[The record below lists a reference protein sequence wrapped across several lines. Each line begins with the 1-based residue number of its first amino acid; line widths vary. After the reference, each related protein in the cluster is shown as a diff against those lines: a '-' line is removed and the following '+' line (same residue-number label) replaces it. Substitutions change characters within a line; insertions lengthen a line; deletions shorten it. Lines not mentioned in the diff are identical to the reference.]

1 MISNKY
7 VDEYINQWRE
17 GKIVFNEER
26 EQLIDY
32 LQNTV
37 LVKDNVYFDENKID
51 KCIKFIDKWYFPV
64 QPFQKFIISF
74 IFLMDEEVDSPYFTE
89 FALFMGRGA
98 GKNGFISA
106 ISDFLTTPIHGIKK
120 YDISIVA
127 NSEEQ
132 AKTSFNE
139 IYDVLL
145 ENKRNK
151 TGERPKA
158 PYEVSKTEIKNRET
172 GSIVKY
178 NTSNTKT
185 KDGGREG
192 CVIFDEIA
200 IYADSDMVHVK
211 RGGLGKVPHD
221 RTFYI
226 STDGY
231 VREGF
236 MDMMKDRVLEVLKG
250 NNLDDRIFPF
260 YCKLDERT
268 EVDDE
273 SMWEKSNPM
282 LHPPLTGYA
291 RNLKRKIKEEYNVL
305 HINRSNKPEFMTKRM
320 NVPDVDEEKVVA
332 LWDEILA
339 TNKEMPNLEN
349 KACIGGLDYAL
360 VRDFASVGLL
370 FRDNDEYYWK
380 THSFIRRGFL
390 ETTHLEPPI
399 EEWANEGLLTIVD
412 DDVIDISYIV
422 NWFQQQQEKYNLV
435 KVISDNFRTDIVRR
449 PFEDAGIPLEVIKN
463 PTAIHGL
470 LAPRIDTMFAKR
482 QLTFGNNPLMR
493 WFTNNVAVTMQP
505 DGSKK
510 YIKKD
515 EIRRK
520 TDGFHAMLHA
530 LYRADEI
537 LEYDQPFIMADIN
550 F

>member
-151 TGERPKA
+151 TGERRKA
-158 PYEVSKTEIKNRET
+158 PYEVSKTEIKNRST
-172 GSIVKY
+172 GSIIRY
-178 NTSNTKT
+178 NTSNVLT

-192 CVIFDEIA
+192 CVIFDEIS
-200 IYADSDMVHVK
+200 IYETPDMVNVK
-211 RGGLGKVPHD
+211 RGGLGKIPHD

-226 STDGY
+226 STDGF

-236 MDMMKDRVLEVLKG
+236 MDSMKDRILEVLESK
-250 NNLDDRIFPF
+250 NTEDKIFPF
-260 YCKLDERT
+260 YCKLDDPKEIN
-268 EVDDE
+268 EE

-320 NVPDVDEEKVVA
+320 NLPEVDEEKVVA
-332 LWDEILA
+332 PWEEIKA
-339 TNKEMPNLEN
+339 TNKPLPNLEN
-349 KACIGGLDYAL
+349 KACVGGLDYAL

-370 FRDNDEYYWK
+370 FRDNDEYYWL
-380 THSFIRRGFL
+380 THSFIRREFL

-399 EEWANEGLLTIVD
+399 EQWADDGLLTIVD

-422 NWFQQQQEKYNLV
+422 NWFKQQQEKYNLT

-470 LAPRIDTMFAKR
+470 LAPRIDTMFAKK
-482 QLTFGNNPLMR
+482 QLTFGDNPLMR
-493 WFTNNVAVTMQP
+493 WFTNNVAVKMQP

-510 YIKKD
+510 YIKKN
-515 EIRRK
+515 EVRRK
-520 TDGFHAMLHA
+520 TDGFHALLHA

-537 LEYDQPFIMADIN
+537 LEYDQPFIMDAIN